1 MNVFTSC
8 SFPFM
13 TLYYSKKTCCSL
25 DVRLAAFECLVDF
38 VRVDGKPEDLSSL
51 LTAVEGD
58 ADPGVRH
65 GLARLLVNMPPFE
78 PAQRHR
84 LDTEAVVHR

>member
-1 MNVFTSC
+1 MV
-8 SFPFM
+8 P
-13 TLYYSKKTCCSL
+13 
-25 DVRLAAFECLVDF
+25 DVRLAALECLVDF

-51 LTAVEGD
+51 LTAVESD
-58 ADPGVRH
+58 PDPGVRH

-78 PAQRHR
+78 RAQRHR